1 MAVSSGKRER
11 TRAAILLV
19 CAQQFAKYGFNGVSM
34 DSLAKAAKLTKGA
47 LYDHFLGKED
57 IYVQSTAHYLEQA
70 MADLIDVPD
79 VEQSKEE
86 ALFTFLAKFL
96 DRLNEKPV
104 LSRLI
109 LRVLT
114 EETGKNTREIA
125 EKALYLPFKHTIELV
140 SAYRPDVNASDYVYS
155 FYCNAILSED
165 LKNVVDVLSPN
176 SPSLSV
182 HTSLLQHFRRILA
195 A

>member
-1 MAVSSGKRER
+1 MAEGLGKRER
-11 TRAAILLV
+11 TRAVILFSS
-19 CAQQFAKYGFNGVSM
+19 AHQFAKHGFNGVSM

-47 LYDHFLGKED
+47 LYDHFPSKED
-57 IYVQSTAHYLEQA
+57 IYVQSAAHYLEQA
-70 MADLIDVPD
+70 LAGLIDAPEVD
-79 VEQSKEE
+79 QSEEE
-86 ALFTFLAKFL
+86 ALFSFLAKFL

-125 EKALYLPFKHTIELV
+125 EKALNLPFKHTVDLV
-140 SAYRPDVNASDYVYS
+140 SAYRPDLNASDYAYS

-165 LKNVVDVLSPN
+165 LKNVVDVLSPD

-182 HTSLLQHFRRILA
+182 HAALLQHFRRILA
-195 A
+195 V

>member
-1 MAVSSGKRER
+1 
-11 TRAAILLV
+11 
-19 CAQQFAKYGFNGVSM
+19 
-34 DSLAKAAKLTKGA
+34 
-47 LYDHFLGKED
+47 LGKED
-57 IYVQSTAHYLEQA
+57 IYVQSTAHYLGQA
-70 MADLIDVPD
+70 MADLIDAPEVG
-79 VEQSKEE
+79 QSQEE
-86 ALFTFLAKFL
+86 ALFSFLAKFL

-125 EKALYLPFKHTIELV
+125 EKALYLPFKHTVELV

-182 HTSLLQHFRRILA
+182 HASLLQHFRRILA
-195 A
+195 P